1 MMKILEYEIR
11 KGVKHFKKE
20 YGYFLHM
27 GPLGLIM
34 QTSNS
39 YWWMMQ
45 VGESRMAYRR
55 SNTLRC
61 LARGGTGCGHTL
73 ESLTNERRRCKDRKV
88 PISQAKGQSIK
99 KRSYDFFVLVLG

>member
-1 MMKILEYEIR
+1 
-11 KGVKHFKKE
+11 
-20 YGYFLHM
+20 M

-61 LARGGTGCGHTL
+61 LARGGTGADTL
-73 ESLTNERRRCKDRKV
+73 WRVSQMSAEGVRIARSQSLRQKDRE
-88 PISQAKGQSIK
+88 
-99 KRSYDFFVLVLG
+99 

>member
-1 MMKILEYEIR
+1 
-11 KGVKHFKKE
+11 
-20 YGYFLHM
+20 M

-88 PISQAKGQSIK
+88 PISQAKGQSILYAC
-99 KRSYDFFVLVLG
+99 STLWGADENQSFLYF

>member
-1 MMKILEYEIR
+1 
-11 KGVKHFKKE
+11 
-20 YGYFLHM
+20 M

-73 ESLTNERRRCKDRKV
+73 ESLTNERRRCKDRKI